1 MIIGQTL
8 NADGGYDR
16 DYFTPWFPRQAD
28 NAVFTYDRIASTL
41 STAEAV
47 DVFHKNEEDAGAG
60 TMLTGFSADL
70 TSTGLFEAQCI
81 GLKEMVRFR
90 IQGYRVGALPFPA
103 ADLVLHGPSMRSAPP
118 LGGLGSGS
126 P

>member
-1 MIIGQTL
+1 MIIGQAL

-90 IQGYRVGALPFPA
+90 IQVKKATGWVHFRFLPPTWYFMGRV
-103 ADLVLHGPSMRSAPP
+103 
-118 LGGLGSGS
+118 
-126 P
+126 